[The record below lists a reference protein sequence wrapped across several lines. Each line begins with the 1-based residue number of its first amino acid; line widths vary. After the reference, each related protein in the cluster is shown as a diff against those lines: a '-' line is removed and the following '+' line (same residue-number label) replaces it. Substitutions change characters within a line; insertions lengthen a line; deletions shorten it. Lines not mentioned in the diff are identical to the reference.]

1 MTTKMWIACGRSAL
15 RRAVSLPFFFSQH
28 SFLSLPHFICI
39 HVIRSSAPL
48 LLVLYNCV
56 CVGLLL
62 IPHCIHCAQGN
73 EICAHFASFAF
84 DKEIE
89 FKIEMEQLIA
99 DSRRWAQYTRHRRL
113 LWGRCSRFDK
123 QNKQTLAVKCL
134 PTPRHWLFY
143 LSQAPDSGQEA
154 RTITA
159 HNLHRPTT
167 AKHGRTR
174 NVLFAN

>member
-1 MTTKMWIACGRSAL
+1 MWIACGRSAL

-28 SFLSLPHFICI
+28 SFLSLPHFMHSRHSLFCSFAAS
-39 HVIRSSAPL
+39 VIQL
-48 LLVLYNCV
+48 CV

-99 DSRRWAQYTRHRRL
+99 DSRRWALYTRHRRL